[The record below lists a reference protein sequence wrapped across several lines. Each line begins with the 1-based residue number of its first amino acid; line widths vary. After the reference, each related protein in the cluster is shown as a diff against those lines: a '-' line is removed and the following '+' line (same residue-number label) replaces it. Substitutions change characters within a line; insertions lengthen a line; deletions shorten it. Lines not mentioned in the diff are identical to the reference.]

1 MFPNNFDVYLHDTN
15 ATKLFDRIERGL
27 SHGCVRVEEPHKLAQ
42 YVLRDQPEW
51 TPESIDAAMKSGQ
64 EKHVKLKTPIPVY
77 ILYKTA
83 WVHDGGVRFLK
94 DLYGH
99 DADQAAKLWPSSKVE
114 AETARE
120 TRR

>member
-1 MFPNNFDVYLHDTN
+1 
-15 ATKLFDRIERGL
+15 
-27 SHGCVRVEEPHKLAQ
+27 
-42 YVLRDQPEW
+42 
-51 TPESIDAAMKSGQ
+51 MKSGQ

-99 DADQAAKLWPSSKVE
+99 DADQAAKLWPMRNG
-114 AETARE
+114 TGRGLQ

>member
-1 MFPNNFDVYLHDTN
+1 M
-15 ATKLFDRIERGL
+15 

-51 TPESIDAAMKSGQ
+51 TAEAIDAAMKSGQ
-64 EKHVKLKTPIPVY
+64 EKHVKLNNQIPVY
-77 ILYKTA
+77 IVYKTA

-99 DADQAAKLWPSSKVE
+99 DADQGGKLFPASGN
-114 AETARE
+114 TRRTGGLE